1 MRSLSLSL
9 DRLDDH
15 LSGLILEGVQFLN
28 LHQMKTHDPLE
39 KHKIRAAL
47 DGADKGVAL
56 PPWCLPLLLVAS
68 ERLLR
73 APSENS
79 LAR

>member
-1 MRSLSLSL
+1 MCSLSLSL

-28 LHQMKTHDPLE
+28 HQMKTHDPLE

-47 DGADKGVAL
+47 DGADKGGRPASL
-56 PPWCLPLLLVAS
+56 GLPLLLLAL

-79 LAR
+79 LAK

>member
-28 LHQMKTHDPLE
+28 LRQMKTHNPLE

-47 DGADKGVAL
+47 DRADKGGRPASLVPSS
-56 PPWCLPLLLVAS
+56 PPAAFGETAQNTV
-68 ERLLR
+68 
-73 APSENS
+73 
-79 LAR
+79 